1 MMLVVH
7 GVWWLLYGR
16 IEFATAPRLQRGLT
30 PKGFTLL
37 IPLTLFA
44 LTQKSK
50 QKKSRLWS
58 LSGVEVRPSH
68 SKNLRAKSWNRQNSL
83 RRKTS
88 KLKQRRFLTAF
99 HPCFSA
105 HRSRSVLPILCLLQ
119 TGKAWGVRGEMCLS
133 ARWRGA
139 YAIRPYSCSPLRQN
153 IRIP

>member
-1 MMLVVH
+1 MV
-7 GVWWLLYGR
+7 
-16 IEFATAPRLQRGLT
+16 PRLQRGLA

-50 QKKSRLWS
+50 QKKSRL
-58 LSGVEVRPSH
+58 RPSH

-105 HRSRSVLPILCLLQ
+105 HRSRSVLPTFYRCKQ
-119 TGKAWGVRGEMCLS
+119 VRGEHQRVKCVYPQGG
-133 ARWRGA
+133 GA
-139 YAIRPYSCSPLRQN
+139 YAIRPYNAQIIYCIQKTPACNVSTVTALQWLNTNPLIIKN
-153 IRIP
+153 